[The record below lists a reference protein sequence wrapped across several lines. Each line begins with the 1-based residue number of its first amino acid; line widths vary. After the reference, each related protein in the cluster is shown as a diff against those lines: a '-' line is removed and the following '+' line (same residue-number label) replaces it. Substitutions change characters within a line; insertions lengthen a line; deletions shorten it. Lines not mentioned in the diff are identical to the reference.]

1 MAEREGLQQ
10 LCQAKRSSRVWRE
23 KRNKMPSSSRG
34 RDKKTKEKN
43 EHTHSETQMGGRRTV
58 RKEEEETKSGRTKT
72 SGDTESVGGRETG
85 ASHQERMG

>member
-1 MAEREGLQQ
+1 
-10 LCQAKRSSRVWRE
+10 
-23 KRNKMPSSSRG
+23 MPSSSRG
-34 RDKKTKEKN
+34 RDKKTKEKKTSA
-43 EHTHSETQMGGRRTV
+43 HTHSETQMGGRRMG